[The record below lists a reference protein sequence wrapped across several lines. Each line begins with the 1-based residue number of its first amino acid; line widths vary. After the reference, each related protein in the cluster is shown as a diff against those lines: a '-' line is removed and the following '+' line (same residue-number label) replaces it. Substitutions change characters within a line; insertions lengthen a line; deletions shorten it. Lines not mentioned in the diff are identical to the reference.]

1 MLADLD
7 NESYANLGITLLWRH
22 GITSFLQL
30 AKISVIT
37 SMSQINQITS
47 TACHRTGDRNS
58 DKKVGAKRG
67 VFHYLRCQKLV
78 QFNTFKTN

>member
-1 MLADLD
+1 MKVTQTWA
-7 NESYANLGITLLWRH
+7 LLSDVAPWLH
-22 GITSFLQL
+22 ILQL

-37 SMSQINQITS
+37 SKSQINQITS
-47 TACHRTGDRNS
+47 TACHRTGDRNR